1 MSSLRR
7 DNPAVVWRYEDC
19 IIVHTPYRA
28 GYFWPDFLCLWAQRV
43 NSEVKHQEF
52 SQHLFLVLSRDV
64 QKCVGWRKWHL
75 KSVCNIRPVV
85 VVPQHQHTNQLM
97 FNISQYRVLLSPS
110 HQSSRGL
117 QDYRRHPVYF
127 LNHHLTAVSKLE
139 TRKRQ
144 VQVHE
149 VFIPHLPESW

>member
-1 MSSLRR
+1 M
-7 DNPAVVWRYEDC
+7 
-19 IIVHTPYRA
+19 
-28 GYFWPDFLCLWAQRV
+28 
-43 NSEVKHQEF
+43 
-52 SQHLFLVLSRDV
+52 
-64 QKCVGWRKWHL
+64 

-149 VFIPHLPESW
+149 VFYPPTWPGVDQKTKYSHFNPSLDVVRSEVVVTTLMTSDL